1 MDADLYKAGDQAFT
15 IDHFN
20 YYSWGNSGYLDI
32 YTIGGQNMLIQLA
45 GAPQLDIATDIIM

>member
-1 MDADLYKAGDQAFT
+1 MLIYIKQDQAFT